1 MYGIEQSL
9 SPESAEHANKPKA
22 VSDFIFQNW
31 SVVEVRGGHSLSN
44 FTRDIKN
51 CTAEECRRGTPL
63 NVTRIEGSDI
73 PDDAVALAADLG
85 TGELLLQFFGD
96 EMIFIPELH
105 DPRV

>member
-1 MYGIEQSL
+1 
-9 SPESAEHANKPKA
+9 

-31 SVVEVRGGHSLSN
+31 SVVEVHGGHSLSN

-63 NVTRIEGSDI
+63 NVARIDGRDI
-73 PDDAVALAADLG
+73 PDDAIALAADLG

-105 DPRV
+105 HPRV

>member
-1 MYGIEQSL
+1 M
-9 SPESAEHANKPKA
+9 P
-22 VSDFIFQNW
+22 
-31 SVVEVRGGHSLSN
+31 N

-51 CTAEECRRGTPL
+51 CTAEERRRGTPL
-63 NVTRIEGSDI
+63 NVVWIEGSDI

-105 DPRV
+105 HPGV